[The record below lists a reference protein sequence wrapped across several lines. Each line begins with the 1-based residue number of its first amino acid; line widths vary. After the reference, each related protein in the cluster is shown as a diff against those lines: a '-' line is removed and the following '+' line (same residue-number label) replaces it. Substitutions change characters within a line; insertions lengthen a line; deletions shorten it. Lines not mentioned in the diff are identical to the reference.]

1 MVAEYNGILL
11 HLTEGGKPAIRY
23 REICQAIKEG
33 DSFMINYDAF
43 DMDRTIYVKS
53 ICQAVVK
60 KKHGNWFDLEIIEE
74 KEEVIQVKKKRKVVK
89 KKIIHKASYTIGQII
104 SDSTIGI
111 ILSNTDLSKALEK
124 RSLKDLFEDKDLG
137 RQILTAMKKDR
148 RTCLA

>member
-1 MVAEYNGILL
+1 VVAEYNGVLL
-11 HLTEGGKPAIRY
+11 HLTEGGKPAIRH

-33 DSFMINYDAF
+33 DNFMINYDAF

-60 KKHGNWFDLEIIEE
+60 KKHGSWFDLEIIEE
-74 KEEVIQVKKKRKVVK
+74 KEEVMQVKKKRKTVK

-124 RSLKDLFEDKDLG
+124 RSLKDLFEDKELG